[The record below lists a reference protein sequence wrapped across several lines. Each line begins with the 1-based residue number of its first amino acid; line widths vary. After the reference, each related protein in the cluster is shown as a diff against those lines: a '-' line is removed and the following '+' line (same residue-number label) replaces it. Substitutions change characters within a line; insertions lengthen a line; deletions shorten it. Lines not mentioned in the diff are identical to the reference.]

1 MDASLLRSKLKSTEK
16 AFLSEMFGGMDEP
29 EREACEKIF
38 STILN
43 QGTTLLSHLAK
54 DEDAQHVYVDE
65 TRGKPRKRQTTRKG
79 VQEWMSRWLEK
90 GDFNAGEYL
99 LSNGARSVQADTTIA
114 FDQSDISKE
123 FGGKGMEGMAKGHDG
138 SRGVT
143 AMGHDV
149 IGASVVPMG
158 RGVAIPLLVELQK
171 GRTGAPEATRRLI
184 DQIFRATGGRG
195 QLAMDRGYDGD
206 EHVHFLFERGYKAVI
221 RVKHMKR
228 DVFGDGLD
236 ISEAFQRVE
245 GWDAKLVRAHGT
257 QEAHLKYKLGN
268 FPHEE
273 KKPKTTSY
281 FPVML
286 VSSFFDG
293 KEIFLYVVRK
303 SFEGLTH
310 EDLKRLAQ
318 QAAQAYFDRWGIET
332 FFLRVKQDYHI
343 EEARVRTFKRLE
355 NLLSLCVLAYLFT
368 SQYLR
373 TQTEAYKFVMKAK
386 KDSFHQVAAGV
397 QAFVINLREMLRC
410 EKIAFISG
418 RPRKREAIDRRQLLL
433 AL

>member
-1 MDASLLRSKLKSTEK
+1 MDASLLRGELKSTGK
-16 AFLSEMFGGMDEP
+16 AFLSEVFGDMDEP
-29 EREACEKIF
+29 EREAGEKIF

-43 QGTTLLSHLAK
+43 QGTPLLSRLAK

-99 LSNGARSVQADTTIA
+99 LSNGVRFVQDDTTIA

-158 RGVAIPLLVELQK
+158 RGVAIPLLVELRK
-171 GRTGAPEATRRLI
+171 GRTGAPQATRRLI

-206 EHVHFLFERGYKAVI
+206 EQIYFLFERGYKAVI

-228 DVFGDGLD
+228 DVFGDGLE
-236 ISEAFQRVE
+236 ISEAFQ
-245 GWDAKLVRAHGT
+245 
-257 QEAHLKYKLGN
+257 
-268 FPHEE
+268 
-273 KKPKTTSY
+273 
-281 FPVML
+281 
-286 VSSFFDG
+286 
-293 KEIFLYVVRK
+293 
-303 SFEGLTH
+303 
-310 EDLKRLAQ
+310 
-318 QAAQAYFDRWGIET
+318 
-332 FFLRVKQDYHI
+332 
-343 EEARVRTFKRLE
+343 
-355 NLLSLCVLAYLFT
+355 

-373 TQTEAYKFVMKAK
+373 TQTEACKFVMKAM
-386 KDSFHQVAAGV
+386 KDSFHKVAAGA